1 VICPDCGREL
11 EAPGAC
17 LDCPRVGLL
26 TDEET
31 VILTSPL
38 SWPELSGR
46 GRSLLRELV
55 RVEAAR
61 ERHSAPL
68 ETVDRVRA
76 IVFGR
81 ALVKD

>member
-1 VICPDCGREL
+1 MICPDCGREV
-11 EAPGAC
+11 ERAGAC

-26 TDEET
+26 AGEET

-46 GRSLLRELV
+46 GRSLMRELA
-55 RVEAAR
+55 RVEQIRAEKNTPA
-61 ERHSAPL
+61 
-68 ETVDRVRA
+68 ETVERVKA
-76 IVFGR
+76 IVMGR